1 MFEEKNKAWQKRQV
15 IEETADMMEVYF
27 RPENK
32 PKTTAQW
39 EKEFKDRVMKL
50 HWQCHFEKIEPPV
63 DLILLTGCLF
73 GDRHNWSYAK
83 YAVLNYL
90 ARHYVPTKNTK
101 DLPRG
106 TKSKVSRIISECGGV
121 LQSPRSLDSSKG
133 NEKSDYRKN
142 LDGWIEEDLFFYIWE
157 KKYQHF
163 VNHSVNAGAIEAV
176 KSTLS

>member
-1 MFEEKNKAWQKRQV
+1 MLEEKNKARQTRQIV
-15 IEETADMMEVYF
+15 EETENMMDVYF
-27 RPENK
+27 RPGNK

-83 YAVLNYL
+83 YAVLNFL
-90 ARHYVPTKNTK
+90 ARNYVPTTNTK

-106 TKSKVSRIISECGGV
+106 TKSKVGRIISECGGV
-121 LQSPRSLDSSKG
+121 LKSPRSLNLSNG
-133 NEKSDYRKN
+133 NEKSDYRKTLN
-142 LDGWIEEDLFFYIWE
+142 GWVKEELFFYIWE
-157 KKYQHF
+157 KKHQHF
-163 VNHSVNAGAIEAV
+163 MDHPVDAGAIQVAQ
-176 KSTLS
+176 SALS